1 MGQNPLIMSYV
12 TDQIKQVSKK
22 ENRKTFHSGY
32 CANILMSFLIIFR
45 PLSEVMSHQ
54 HIENLFNS
62 VPHEIKVKSIC
73 SN

>member
-1 MGQNPLIMSYV
+1 MGQNPLIMSYG

-22 ENRKTFHSGY
+22 ENKLFNSGY
-32 CANILMSFLIIFR
+32 CANMLMSFLIIFR

-54 HIENLFNS
+54 HIQNVFNS
-62 VPHEIKVKSIC
+62 VPSEIKVKSIC